1 MKGSK
6 IFKVLFLGFI
16 SIFIINQ
23 LVSSLYSPIK
33 TETAVFY
40 TANDGFKITGQIIR
54 DETLITSNNSGVLHF
69 ITSDGSRVSKNGVIA
84 NIYSSESASI
94 TVSELE
100 ILKSQISDIEDILSY
115 NDVQA
120 ANLELINSRINR
132 SLDNMLFA
140 SSADDFTTTE
150 QLSKELLSAANR
162 KQAALGDTSGLSKR
176 LASLKNEVKELSG
189 TLPSPKGKVRAGES
203 GYFVSKT
210 DGFEKVFTV
219 SDLSKIT
226 PEYLKEAKA
235 EKNAENVIGKIVSDY
250 EWYIAATVSINDS
263 LKYKEGQELKLITTV
278 KSSPT
283 LSVTVKKI
291 NISETQENAV
301 IIFACSDMNSELAT
315 IRSGVMTVISREYSG
330 LRVPRKALRVVN
342 SVKGVYVQNGVQV
355 NFVPVDIVYTNDDF
369 MLCKKQNDS
378 KNYLK
383 LYDKVVV
390 KGRNLYD
397 GKVVG

>member
-84 NIYSSESASI
+84 NIYPSESASI